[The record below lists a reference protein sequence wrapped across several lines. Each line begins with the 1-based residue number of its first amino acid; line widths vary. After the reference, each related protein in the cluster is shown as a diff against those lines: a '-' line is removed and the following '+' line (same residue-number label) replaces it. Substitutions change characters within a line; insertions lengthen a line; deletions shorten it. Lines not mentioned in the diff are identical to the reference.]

1 MADEHIIEAIGKS
14 KILIRDGKVIEVS
27 ESLIR
32 ECPLAKR
39 FALPVESIT
48 PESVEK
54 NIEHRIKTFGMCTK
68 ERQVTSQDTF
78 VGFGATEIL
87 GTAMSAGLID
97 AAVIAGDGIGTVIV
111 SEPSMIQGIGGRM
124 SGLVHTSP
132 IPEVIE
138 RVEKSG
144 GIVLDPVSTRLDP
157 RSGVKLAHARGFKRI
172 AVTICGPDS
181 AEQVRAQDPDAIIV
195 AVHTTGT
202 LPDEAE
208 RLAKSADLI
217 TGCSSKVIR
226 KVCGSKAL
234 IQAGSSIPVFAMTPR
249 GKDVIIE
256 RIKVI
261 SHPLLISQEK
271 LPYRGDKEPNPLI

>member
-1 MADEHIIEAIGKS
+1 M
-14 KILIRDGKVIEVS
+14 S
-27 ESLIR
+27 ESLVL

-39 FALPVESIT
+39 FALPAEKIT
-48 PESVEK
+48 PESVK
-54 NIEHRIKTFGMCTK
+54 NNIEHRIHSFGMCTE

-78 VGFGATEIL
+78 VGFGATEKL
-87 GTAMSAGLID
+87 GTAMSSGLIN

-111 SEPSMIQGIGGRM
+111 SEPSMNPGIGGRM
-124 SGLVHTSP
+124 SGLVKTSP
-132 IPEVIE
+132 IHKVIE
-138 RVEKSG
+138 RAERAG

-157 RSGVKLAHARGFKRI
+157 LGGVQLAHARGFKRI
-172 AVTICGPDS
+172 AVTICGPDA
-181 AEQVRAQDPDAIIV
+181 AEQARAEDPDAIIV

-217 TGCSSKVIR
+217 TGCSSKAIR
-226 KVCGSKAL
+226 EVCGPMAL
-234 IQAGSSIPVFAMTPR
+234 IQAGSSIPVFVMTPR

-261 SHPLLISQEK
+261 SHPLFISQEK